1 MLFNIAPQASRVVV
15 AVVVARSSSR
25 VASPSR
31 ASSRRCLASLARLL
45 RVFSRPSG
53 VARVASVGRRAR
65 RAFLSLASPPRAR
78 RRAVVCAIAS
88 AVASAGLAHAGFS
101 LP

>member
-15 AVVVARSSSR
+15 AVVVARSS
-25 VASPSR
+25 SR

-53 VARVASVGRRAR
+53 VARVARVGRRAR